1 MEKITIYR
9 YIASSKPLDAHLL
22 INKYGKYERAK
33 DEKELES
40 QLKHF
45 VRSNGSIALQ
55 ELSRIHPDRELIEE
69 DIKET
74 TKPIIEN
81 MRYSNENMRYSNA
94 DGESQTLNITKSE
107 KEDISY
113 SKMLIWGS
121 FVLLGIAIIMKKQ

>member
-9 YIASSKPLDAHLL
+9 YIASSKPLDAYLL
-22 INKYGKYERAK
+22 LNKYGKWKRAK
-33 DEKELES
+33 DVKELET
-40 QLKHF
+40 QLKKF
-45 VRSNGSIALQ
+45 VRDNGSIALQ
-55 ELSRIHPDRELIEE
+55 ELSRIHPDRELIEQ

-74 TKPIIEN
+74 TKPSIEN
-81 MRYSNENMRYSNA
+81 NQYSNA
-94 DGESQTLNITKSE
+94 NGQSSALNITKSE

>member
-22 INKYGKYERAK
+22 LNKYGKWKRAK
-33 DEKELES
+33 DVKELET
-40 QLKHF
+40 QLKKF
-45 VRSNGSIALQ
+45 VRDNGSIALQ
-55 ELSRIHPDRELIEE
+55 ELSRIHPDRELIEQ

-74 TKPIIEN
+74 TKPSIEN
-81 MRYSNENMRYSNA
+81 NQYSNA
-94 DGESQTLNITKSE
+94 NGESSTLNITKSE

>member
-1 MEKITIYR
+1 MKKITIYR

-22 INKYGKYERAK
+22 INQYGKYERAK

-74 TKPIIEN
+74 TKPIIEDKQ
-81 MRYSNENMRYSNA
+81 YSNA
-94 DGESQTLNITKSE
+94 DGQSPTLNITKSE

>member
-22 INKYGKYERAK
+22 INNYGKYRRARN
-33 DEKELES
+33 EKELES

-45 VRSNGSIALQ
+45 VRNNGSNGLR

-69 DIKET
+69 DIKEL
-74 TKPIIEN
+74 TKPIIKDN
-81 MRYSNENMRYSNA
+81 QYVNA
-94 DGESQTLNITKSE
+94 NGESTTMPTLNISNSE
-107 KEDISY
+107 KEDIGY

-121 FVLLGIAIIMKKQ
+121 FVLLGIAIIMRKQ

>member
-22 INKYGKYERAK
+22 INKYGKYRRARN
-33 DEKELES
+33 EKELES

-45 VRSNGSIALQ
+45 VRNNGSNGLR

-69 DIKET
+69 DIKEL
-74 TKPIIEN
+74 TKPIQEN
-81 MRYSNENMRYSNA
+81 NQYANA
-94 DGESQTLNITKSE
+94 DGQGITTPTLNISSSE
-107 KEDISY
+107 KEDINY

-121 FVLLGIAIIMKKQ
+121 FVLIGIAIIMKKQ